1 MSLKSIN
8 PTKTNSWTNL
18 RNHFNDIKD
27 IHIREL
33 FNEDTHR
40 LETLSIEWE
49 DFYFDFSKNKINS
62 VTINLFNDLLEEIDL
77 KSSIKKY
84 FTGEKINST
93 ESRAVLHTALRAS
106 ENEKILVDGKDIIP
120 EITKAKEKIKLF
132 TESILTGNHTGFKG
146 HKITDIVNI
155 GIGGSD
161 LGPSMVVESLSHY
174 KTDLNSHFV
183 SNVDGDHLNEVLG
196 KVRPETTLFIIV
208 SKTFTTIETLTNANS
223 VRSWFLNAASENDI
237 SKHFVAVS
245 SNIEKAVEFGINPEN
260 IFPMWDWVGGRFS
273 LWSSVGI
280 SISLSIGYEK
290 FEELLLGARKM
301 DLHFKSNEFSKNI
314 PVLMACL
321 SMWYNNFFNYQTHA
335 VIPYSENLK
344 SFSKYLQ
351 QASMESN
358 GKQTD
363 RSGNLTNYE
372 TGQIIWGQTGTNAQ
386 HSFFQL
392 LHQGSKIIPS
402 DFIGFK
408 NSIKGNEVHHDI
420 LMANFFAQTK
430 ALMNGTINEKV
441 ESNHRLFKGDRPTNT
456 FLINKLSPSSL
467 GSLIAMYEHKIF
479 TLGAIWNILSFD
491 QFGVELGKKLATNI
505 LQDLASQDF
514 NSHDSSTKTLLNRYS
529 STD

>member
-8 PTKTNSWTNL
+8 PTKTNSWNKL
-18 RNHFNDIKD
+18 KNHFNDLKD
-27 IHIREL
+27 IHIYNMFKDDAKRSES
-33 FNEDTHR
+33 
-40 LETLSIEWE
+40 LSVEWK

-62 VTINLFNDLLEEIDL
+62 ETIDLFNELLIEIDF
-77 KSSIKKY
+77 KSSIEKY
-84 FTGEKINST
+84 FTGKKINLT
-93 ESRAVLHTALRAS
+93 ESRSVLHTALRTAND
-106 ENEKILVDGKDIIP
+106 EVILVKDKDVLP
-120 EITKAKEKIKLF
+120 EIVKVKGKMKLF
-132 TESILTGNHTGFKG
+132 SESVINGTYKGFKG
-146 HKITDIVNI
+146 NKITDVVNI

-174 KTDLNSHFV
+174 KTALKSHFV
-183 SNVDGDHLNEVLG
+183 SNVDGDHLNEVLSE
-196 KVRPETTLFIIV
+196 VSPETTIFIIV
-208 SKTFTTIETLTNANS
+208 SKTFTTIETLTNANTI
-223 VRSWFLNAASENDI
+223 RNWFLNSATEKDI

-245 SNIEKAVEFGINPEN
+245 SNIEKAIDYGVNSDN

-273 LWSSVGI
+273 LWSSVGL
-280 SISLSIGYEK
+280 SICLSIGYEK
-290 FEELLLGARKM
+290 FDQLLVGARNM
-301 DLHFKSNEFSKNI
+301 DIHFRNSDFSKNI
-314 PVLMACL
+314 PVLMSCI
-321 SMWYNNFFNYQTHA
+321 SIWYNNFFNYQTHA
-335 VIPYSENLK
+335 IIPYCESLK

-363 RSGNLTNYE
+363 RSGKLINYE

-408 NSIKGNEVHHDI
+408 ASINGNKIHHDI

-430 ALMNGTINEKV
+430 ALMKGTMDEEV
-441 ESNHRLFKGDRPTNT
+441 QSNHHLFKGNRPTNT
-456 FLINKLSPSSL
+456 ILINKLTPETL

-479 TLGAIWNILSFD
+479 TSGIILNILSFD
-491 QFGVELGKKLATNI
+491 QFGVELGKKLAKNI
-505 LQDLASQDF
+505 LKDIEDQQFS
-514 NSHDSSTKTLLNRYS
+514 NHDSSTNNLLKKYK

>member
-33 FNEDTHR
+33 FNENTHR
-40 LETLSIEWE
+40 LEALSIEWE

-132 TESILTGNHTGFKG
+132 TESILSGNHTGFKG

-223 VRSWFLNAASENDI
+223 VRSWFLSAASENDI

-314 PVLMACL
+314 PV
-321 SMWYNNFFNYQTHA
+321 
-335 VIPYSENLK
+335 
-344 SFSKYLQ
+344 
-351 QASMESN
+351 
-358 GKQTD
+358 
-363 RSGNLTNYE
+363 
-372 TGQIIWGQTGTNAQ
+372 
-386 HSFFQL
+386 
-392 LHQGSKIIPS
+392 
-402 DFIGFK
+402 
-408 NSIKGNEVHHDI
+408 
-420 LMANFFAQTK
+420 
-430 ALMNGTINEKV
+430 
-441 ESNHRLFKGDRPTNT
+441 
-456 FLINKLSPSSL
+456 
-467 GSLIAMYEHKIF
+467 
-479 TLGAIWNILSFD
+479 
-491 QFGVELGKKLATNI
+491 
-505 LQDLASQDF
+505 
-514 NSHDSSTKTLLNRYS
+514 
-529 STD
+529 